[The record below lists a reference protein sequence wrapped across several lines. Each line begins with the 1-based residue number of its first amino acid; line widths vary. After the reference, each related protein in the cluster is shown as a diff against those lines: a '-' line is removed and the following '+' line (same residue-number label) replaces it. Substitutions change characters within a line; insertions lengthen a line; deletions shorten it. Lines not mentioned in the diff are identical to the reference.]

1 MGQICWQAVCTTS
14 IFSLACAAIPLTV
27 HLLPCYQYYE
37 AEVQLRRIPL
47 PRTPVNTSQQ
57 RPKVRLSLSP
67 NLASEKYPNPP
78 RVLLEGGGG
87 LGFFRRDYYCKS
99 GRHCMY
105 RVAHSVLKH
114 RLGATSVAAFITK
127 RAALLRSQRSVRLCF
142 VAGG

>member
-47 PRTPVNTSQQ
+47 PRTLVNTSQQ

-67 NLASEKYPNPP
+67 KSLASEKYPNPP
-78 RVLLEGGGG
+78 RVLLEGGPWRGAEDSD
-87 LGFFRRDYYCKS
+87 FFAATTI
-99 GRHCMY
+99 
-105 RVAHSVLKH
+105 AHQ
-114 RLGATSVAAFITK
+114 GATVCI
-127 RAALLRSQRSVRLCF
+127 V
-142 VAGG
+142 